1 MENVHATVYDLLAR
15 MPDAFAALATD
26 SAYHGFD
33 GVWGPFECLAH
44 VVDVS
49 EAAFRQ
55 RIRRILELDQP
66 LIASIDPPALLRAGG
81 YERLSAAELIAR
93 YREERRRDNAW
104 LRSLPPAAL
113 TRTGLHDE
121 AGLIRAA
128 EIVNY
133 WPVHELSHLRQAAGA
148 LRAGLLEGAGPMA
161 IFAEEI

>member
-1 MENVHATVYDLLAR
+1 MQNVHTTVYDLLAG
-15 MPDAFAALATD
+15 MPDAFAALATG
-26 SAYHGFD
+26 SAHQGFD

-55 RIRRILELDQP
+55 RVRRILELDQP
-66 LIASIDPPALLRAGG
+66 PIPSVDPPALLRAGG

-93 YREERRRDNAW
+93 YREERARDLVW
-104 LRSLPPAAL
+104 LRSLTPEAL
-113 TRTGLHDE
+113 ARTGRHDE
-121 AGLIRAA
+121 VGLIRAA